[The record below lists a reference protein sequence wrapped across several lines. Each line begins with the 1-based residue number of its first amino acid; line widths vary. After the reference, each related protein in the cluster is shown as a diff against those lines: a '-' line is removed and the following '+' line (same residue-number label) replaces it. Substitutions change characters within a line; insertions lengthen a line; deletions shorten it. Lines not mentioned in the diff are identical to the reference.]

1 MSFKLGLTGSIG
13 MGKSTTAGFFA
24 DAGVPVWDADAT
36 VVGLYGKGGQGVVAI
51 RALVPG
57 AVVEG
62 LVDRPLLRQAISQDS
77 TLLDRIEAVIHPLV
91 GQSRTDFIAA
101 NAGNP
106 LVLFDIPLLYET
118 GADQW
123 LDAVLVVTAPP
134 DIQKSRVL
142 ERGTM
147 TLAQFESILERQT
160 PDTEKRQKADYV
172 IDTANGLE
180 SARNDVLA
188 LITKLGA

>member
-160 PDTEKRQKADYV
+160 PDAEKRQKADYV